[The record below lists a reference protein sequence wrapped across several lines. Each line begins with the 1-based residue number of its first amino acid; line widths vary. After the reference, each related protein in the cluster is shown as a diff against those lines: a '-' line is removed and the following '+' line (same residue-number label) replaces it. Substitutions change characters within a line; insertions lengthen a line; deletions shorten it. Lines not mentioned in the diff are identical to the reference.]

1 MLLLGITYFS
11 HLTWALICVPIE
23 SKTKSLICFF
33 FRIWMVSA
41 INSSWFFFF
50 IFMFLTCMIIF
61 DWHKNKQSMTWK
73 VFPNGYQRY
82 LVSICSTQL
91 IKSKQRRVQKN
102 IESCLVKVT
111 PELPY
116 PDLRTKPN
124 FGSLVFG
131 INFQLTITQ
140 LLKPKFGN
148 KAYPWW

>member
-1 MLLLGITYFS
+1 
-11 HLTWALICVPIE
+11 
-23 SKTKSLICFF
+23 
-33 FRIWMVSA
+33 
-41 INSSWFFFF
+41 
-50 IFMFLTCMIIF
+50 
-61 DWHKNKQSMTWK
+61 MTWK

-148 KAYPWW
+148 KAYP